1 MYVGAQGG
9 ERGEDSFDQLYFVSL
24 FDDFLQC
31 LGLHKGKPNPKK
43 RRKVFFCKIVGG
55 IFWYFVNTG

>member
-24 FDDFLQC
+24 FDVFLQC

-43 RRKVFFCKIVGG
+43 RRKVFFAKLSLALFG
-55 IFWYFVNTG
+55 IL

>member
-9 ERGEDSFDQLYFVSL
+9 ERGEDSFDQLYYLSL

-43 RRKVFFCKIVGG
+43 RRQVFFTELSVASFG
-55 IFWYFVNTG
+55 IL